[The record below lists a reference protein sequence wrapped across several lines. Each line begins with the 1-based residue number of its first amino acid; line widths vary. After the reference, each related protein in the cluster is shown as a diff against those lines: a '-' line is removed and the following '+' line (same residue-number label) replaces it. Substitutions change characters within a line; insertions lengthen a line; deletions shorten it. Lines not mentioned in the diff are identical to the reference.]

1 MIGQHWS
8 FVLSF
13 GILLFLLWC
22 VLVKDQNEEKG
33 GEKTSKRNYNCV
45 LVEEDDGVS
54 RGREV
59 GGMVGL
65 FSCVF
70 SVSEREDK
78 RKRRC
83 LRVL

>member
-22 VLVKDQNEEKG
+22 VLGKDQNEEKG

-54 RGREV
+54 RGRRLV
-59 GGMVGL
+59 VWSVFFLVCSL
-65 FSCVF
+65 FQRGRIK
-70 SVSEREDK
+70 EREG
-78 RKRRC
+78 
-83 LRVL
+83 V